1 MCKVEE
7 KKNISGEKT
16 CSSCV
21 QWKLWTWKLVKRFLI
36 SFQLYKLQ
44 RKKVVPLFIFQ
55 GSNIFVRKEGKVF
68 EGESQVQA
76 EIFLC
81 VWNVRFSIFLTKKT
95 LLTKVYFILSHMKKI
110 SSPEST
116 VFHLVSQVKKLNLKF
131 CRSLLWYILFTHV
144 KTNMNTNSPD
154 FVFFPPRNIKISF
167 HQFPWL
173 WERKLFISDWHWIST
188 KKQFLT
194 CPSGLPYL
202 KSIFLDC
209 LFALNPNTS
218 RIIDVL
224 QMLSFRHPAA
234 VKVPSEP
241 MFLAK
246 LVN

>member
-1 MCKVEE
+1 MK
-7 KKNISGEKT
+7 
-16 CSSCV
+16 
-21 QWKLWTWKLVKRFLI
+21 WKLWTWKLVKRFLI

-55 GSNIFVRKEGKVF
+55 GNNIFVRKEGKVF
-68 EGESQVQA
+68 EGESKVQA
-76 EIFLC
+76 EIFFF
-81 VWNVRFSIFLTKKT
+81 VWNVRFFIFLTKKN
-95 LLTKVYFILSHMKKI
+95 
-110 SSPEST
+110 SPDKSLFYSFTHEKNKFSWK
-116 VFHLVSQVKKLNLKF
+116 FYLVSQMKELNLKL
-131 CRSLLWYILFTHV
+131 CRWLFWYNLFTHV
-144 KTNMNTNSPD
+144 KTNMKTL
-154 FVFFPPRNIKISF
+154 FFPPRNIKISF
-167 HQFPWL
+167 HQFSWSR
-173 WERKLFISDWHWIST
+173 ERKLFLSDWLWIST

-202 KSIFLDC
+202 KNIFLDC

>member
-1 MCKVEE
+1 M
-7 KKNISGEKT
+7 
-16 CSSCV
+16 
-21 QWKLWTWKLVKRFLI
+21 KRFLI

-55 GSNIFVRKEGKVF
+55 GNNIFVRKEGKVF
-68 EGESQVQA
+68 EGESKVQA
-76 EIFLC
+76 EIFFF
-81 VWNVRFSIFLTKKT
+81 VWNVRFFIFLTKKT

-110 SSPEST
+110 SSPESS
-116 VFHLVSQVKKLNLKF
+116 FFYLVSQMKELNLKL
-131 CRSLLWYILFTHV
+131 CRWLFWYNLFTHV
-144 KTNMNTNSPD
+144 KTNMKTNSPD
-154 FVFFPPRNIKISF
+154 FVFFPQETSRFLSTKFS
-167 HQFPWL
+167 WSR
-173 WERKLFISDWHWIST
+173 ERKLFLSDWRWIST

-202 KSIFLDC
+202 KNIFLDC
-209 LFALNPNTS
+209 LFALNPNTN

>member
-1 MCKVEE
+1 M
-7 KKNISGEKT
+7 
-16 CSSCV
+16 
-21 QWKLWTWKLVKRFLI
+21 KRFLI

-55 GSNIFVRKEGKVF
+55 GNNIFVRKEGKVF
-68 EGESQVQA
+68 EGESKVQA
-76 EIFLC
+76 EIFFF
-81 VWNVRFSIFLTKKT
+81 VWNVRFFIFLTKK
-95 LLTKVYFILSHMKKI
+95 
-110 SSPEST
+110 
-116 VFHLVSQVKKLNLKF
+116 
-131 CRSLLWYILFTHV
+131 
-144 KTNMNTNSPD
+144 NSPD
-154 FVFFPPRNIKISF
+154 KSLFYSFTHEKNKFSWKFFLLFGFTDEGIKSEIVSLTVLVQFIYSCKNKHEDKFSWLCFFPPRNIKISF
-167 HQFPWL
+167 HQFSWSR
-173 WERKLFISDWHWIST
+173 ERKLFLSDWLWIST

-202 KSIFLDC
+202 KNIFLDC
-209 LFALNPNTS
+209 LFALNPNTN

>member
-1 MCKVEE
+1 M
-7 KKNISGEKT
+7 
-16 CSSCV
+16 
-21 QWKLWTWKLVKRFLI
+21 
-36 SFQLYKLQ
+36 
-44 RKKVVPLFIFQ
+44 
-55 GSNIFVRKEGKVF
+55 RKEGKVF
-68 EGESQVQA
+68 EGESKVQA
-76 EIFLC
+76 EIFFF
-81 VWNVRFSIFLTKKT
+81 VWNVRFFIFLTKKT

-110 SSPEST
+110 SSPESS
-116 VFHLVSQVKKLNLKF
+116 FFYLVSQMKELNLKL
-131 CRSLLWYILFTHV
+131 CRWLFWYNLFTHV
-144 KTNMNTNSPD
+144 KTNMKTL
-154 FVFFPPRNIKISF
+154 FFPPRNIKISF
-167 HQFPWL
+167 HQFSWSR
-173 WERKLFISDWHWIST
+173 ERKLFLSDWLWIST

-202 KSIFLDC
+202 KNIFLDC